1 MASVS
6 GDLLVTQTTDGA
18 SDMVSGMVRGS
29 VMLQA
34 RSGAWCEG
42 ALGKYTRHIFTN
54 IFSELISVSRHV
66 PDLAVLAA

>member
-6 GDLLVTQTTDGA
+6 GDLLVTQSPDGA
-18 SDMVSGMVRGS
+18 PDMVTGLVRGS

-42 ALGKYTRHIFTN
+42 ALGKYLRTSLTSF
-54 IFSELISVSRHV
+54 LIISLSRHV
-66 PDLAVLAA
+66 PHISVLAA

>member
-6 GDLLVTQTTDGA
+6 GDLLVTQTPDGA
-18 SDMVSGMVRGS
+18 SDMVTGLVRGS

-42 ALGKYTRHIFTN
+42 ALGKYRRH
-54 IFSELISVSRHV
+54 LYKH
-66 PDLAVLAA
+66 LL